1 MCQYLAENVTLTFN
15 AVEEIKHKLYLFGN
29 LNKYR
34 LFYYQAMSTETFKK
48 PESAQLTSKA
58 MHAFCPRGFADA
70 VL

>member
-48 PESAQLTSKA
+48 PESAQLT
-58 MHAFCPRGFADA
+58 
-70 VL
+70 